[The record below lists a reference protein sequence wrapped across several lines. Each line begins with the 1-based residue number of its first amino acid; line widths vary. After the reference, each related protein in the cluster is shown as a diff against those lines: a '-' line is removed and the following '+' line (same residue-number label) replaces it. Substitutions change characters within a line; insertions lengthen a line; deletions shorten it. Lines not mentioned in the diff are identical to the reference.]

1 MFNNL
6 ISRIKGVL
14 YRMGLIKGIKKITDR
29 KEVITTDEFYQH
41 LSKWLAIYKGYYK
54 DWHDLKYTTIN
65 GEKKRRMRSM
75 RMSKVVSQEM
85 ANLVFNEKCSISIGS
100 EDNKTE
106 EFQSN
111 VLNILS
117 NNAFNQNFQDYLEYM
132 FAMGGMVIKAY
143 VLDDKVKLS
152 YVTADC
158 FIPIADD
165 GKEITEGIFVNESR
179 KGDKY
184 YTNLEWHI
192 WEQGAYIVRNEL
204 YESHQKGD
212 MGIKVPLTTLYQ
224 DMEEEVII
232 TGLKRSLFVYFKPNI
247 ANNIDLNS
255 KLGVSIYAEAL
266 DTLYSL
272 DVAFDSFNREFRLG
286 KKRITVPASAV
297 KTVVDPQS
305 GALHRYFDADDE
317 VYEAFNFEQENNDI
331 KEHSTTLRVEE
342 HISSINALLNILAMQ
357 TGFSAGAFTFDSEGL
372 KTATEVV
379 SQNSK
384 TYRSR
389 SGHITII
396 EEGLKDLIEVIGDL
410 AELYSLFN
418 TPDKFDTK
426 VNFDDSIAEDRD
438 TNAKYW
444 ITLVQ
449 NQVASKLMAIQK
461 VHKVTEEDAK
471 EILKQ
476 IQSENQTV
484 GAMEID
490 MFGGE

>member
-1 MFNNL
+1 
-6 ISRIKGVL
+6 
-14 YRMGLIKGIKKITDR
+14 MGLIKGIKKITDR